1 MAAQRSKLIAFV
13 VAWSLA
19 VLAPTSARADTC
31 ADISVNVNSV
41 VPRYTGTSDTPANLY
56 PLRPPNEEPTWID
69 YDDCKADVRLQ
80 FTVLIGGLPCDDTL
94 QVWAGSV
101 DCTQASARESSSGG
115 PRCWPVTP
123 AGLFAMQSS
132 STGDIRARDIVG
144 LIRNAEIGTVYS
156 EQGASACQS
165 LLGTSS
171 TQCSGVSLSLYFMAV
186 EADGVTVDGTSAE
199 YDFGAEVG
207 LPDGRSCHPAD
218 AGSSDAADLDGGDGS
233 RDASEDP
240 AEDATDGRDSDDSTT
255 IIHGCGC
262 RMGQAEDGSSSA
274 IVWLGA
280 VGAVAA
286 RRRRSRSR

>member
-1 MAAQRSKLIAFV
+1 MAAQRSKLIVLV

-31 ADISVNVNSV
+31 GDISVNVNPV

-56 PLRPPNEEPTWID
+56 PLRPSNEEPSWID

-101 DCTQASARESSSGG
+101 DCTQPSAGETSSGG

-144 LIRNAEIGTVYS
+144 PIGDGEASTVYS

-171 TQCSGVSLSLYFMAV
+171 SQCSGVSLSLYFMAV
-186 EADGVTVDGTSAE
+186 EADGLTVDGTSAE

-207 LPDGRSCHPAD
+207 LPDGSSCRPGD
-218 AGSSDAADLDGGDGS
+218 AGSPDAADLDGGDGS
-233 RDASEDP
+233 RDASED
-240 AEDATDGRDSDDSTT
+240 AADAGEGRDNDDSTT

-262 RMGQAEDGSSSA
+262 RTGQAEDGSSSK
-274 IVWLGA
+274 ILWLGA